1 MSERGGPEF
10 TVVIPSRDRPAQ
22 LERCLEAL
30 TGLATPRERFEVVVV
45 DDGSRVSYEESVARR
60 QGQINI
66 RLLRREGGGPGLAR
80 NAGAAEAR
88 GRFLALTDDD
98 CAPAPD
104 WLERLGETL
113 RRQPEALAGGRTVNV
128 LPQNVY
134 SEASQELLSYLY
146 AYYHGRQHG
155 MRFFASCN
163 FALSAR
169 LFQQSGGFHARFRLA
184 GGEDRDFCD
193 RWTAAG
199 RPSLYVE
206 DAVVY
211 HAHALTLAR
220 FLRQHYTYGR
230 GAWHFHQARAERGRG
245 GVKMEPLSFLTGM
258 LAHPFRA
265 RVLRP
270 LTVSALMG
278 GSVAMNALGYFRER
292 FGAHP
297 K

>member
-1 MSERGGPEF
+1 MAESGGPEF

-30 TGLATPRERFEVVVV
+30 TRLVTPRERFEVVVV
-45 DDGSRVSYEESVARR
+45 DDGSRVSYEEIVARR
-60 QGQINI
+60 QRQINI

-88 GRFLALTDDD
+88 GRFIALTDDD

-104 WLERLGETL
+104 WLEHLGETL
-113 RRQPEALAGGRTVNV
+113 RRQPEALAGGRTLNV
-128 LPQNVY
+128 LAQNVY
-134 SEASQELLSYLY
+134 SETSQELLAYLY
-146 AYYHGRQHG
+146 GYYHGAQHD

-169 LFQQSGGFHARFRLA
+169 LFQESGGFHARFRLA

-199 RPSLYVE
+199 RPTVYAG

-211 HAHALTLAR
+211 HAHALTLVR

-230 GAWHFHQARAERGRG
+230 GAWHFHQARAQRGRG
-245 GVKMEPLSFLTGM
+245 GLKTEPLDFYTGM
-258 LAHPFRA
+258 LTHPFRA
-265 RVLRP
+265 EVRRP
-270 LTVSALMG
+270 WTVSVLMG
-278 GSVAMNALGYFRER
+278 ASVVMNAAGYFRER
-292 FGAHP
+292 FGARP
-297 K
+297 A